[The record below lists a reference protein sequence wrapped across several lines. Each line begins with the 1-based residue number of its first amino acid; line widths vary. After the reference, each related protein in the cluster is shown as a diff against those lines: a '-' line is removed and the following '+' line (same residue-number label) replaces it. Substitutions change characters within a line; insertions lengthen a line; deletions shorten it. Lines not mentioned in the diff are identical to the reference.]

1 MMQTVKHTY
10 TFKKVGDLQILAD
23 VYQKPDNLI
32 KPAILYLHGGA
43 LIMGS
48 RAWLDPVQSE
58 KYLNAGYTLISI
70 DYRLAPQTK
79 LAEIIGDLEDAYH
92 WIRLEGHNLFQIDTE
107 RIAVVGHSAGGYLS
121 LMAGFCLN
129 PRPMVIVSFYGYGD
143 ITSEWYSRPDPFYR
157 RQPLVNNDD
166 AWQSVGT
173 HMVSEDP
180 TGSRHPFY
188 LYTRQQGI
196 WPIEVGGHD
205 PDKDPR
211 FFDPYCPIRNITHK
225 YPPTLLLHGDQDT
238 DVPHQQ
244 SVLMSQEL
252 QWHGV
257 AHEFIS
263 LQGQDHGFDSAMQ
276 DPVIEETFDRVLTFL
291 ENHI

>member
-1 MMQTVKHTY
+1 MATTKRTFNYKTV
-10 TFKKVGDLQILAD
+10 GGLQILAD
-23 VYQKPDNLI
+23 VYQRSDKQI

-48 RAWLDPVQSE
+48 RAWFDPVQLE

-79 LAEIIGDLEDAYH
+79 LAEIIVDLEDAYH
-92 WIRLEGHNLFQIDTE
+92 WVRMESPNLFQIDPA

-121 LMAGFCLN
+121 LMAGFCLD
-129 PRPMVIVSFYGYGD
+129 PRPKAIVSFYGYGD
-143 ITSEWYSRPDPFYR
+143 ITGEWYSQPDPFYC
-157 RQPLVNNDD
+157 RQPLVDKED
-166 AWQSVGT
+166 AWQSVGRRI
-173 HMVSEDP
+173 VSEDQA
-180 TGSRHPFY
+180 GSRHPFY
-188 LYTRQQGI
+188 LHTRQQGI
-196 WPIEVGGHD
+196 WPIEVCGHD

-211 FFDPYCPIRNITHK
+211 FFDPYCPIRNITAE

-244 SVLMSQEL
+244 SVLIAQEL
-252 QWHGV
+252 ERHGV
-257 AHEFIS
+257 THEFIS
-263 LQGQDHGFDSAMQ
+263 LQGQDHGFDAAMQ
-276 DPVIEETFDRVLTFL
+276 DPIIVKTFDRVLTFL